1 MSGPTRPEPRIGD
14 AEREAAV
21 SALGEH
27 YAAGRLTREEH
38 DERSGRALSARTES
52 ELWPLFADLPPLRGA
67 APGPRPNPASAVT
80 GATRAATS
88 RGSRSWGVPWPLRA
102 ALVVVLA
109 LVVVTHLPLLLL
121 LLLGVWLWSRAAGR
135 GRCRSGP
142 GHRHGSWQRDDRW
155 SGRVR

>member
-14 AEREAAV
+14 VEREGAV

-38 DERSGRALSARTES
+38 DERSGRALTARTAS
-52 ELWPLFADLPPLRGA
+52 ELWPLFADLPPLHGPATASRPHTA
-67 APGPRPNPASAVT
+67 A
-80 GATRAATS
+80 GATRATTS
-88 RGSRSWGVPWPLRA
+88 VPPSRSWREPWLLRI
-102 ALVVVLA
+102 ALTGLLV

-135 GRCRSGP
+135 GRCWSG
-142 GHRHGSWQRDDRW
+142 QERW